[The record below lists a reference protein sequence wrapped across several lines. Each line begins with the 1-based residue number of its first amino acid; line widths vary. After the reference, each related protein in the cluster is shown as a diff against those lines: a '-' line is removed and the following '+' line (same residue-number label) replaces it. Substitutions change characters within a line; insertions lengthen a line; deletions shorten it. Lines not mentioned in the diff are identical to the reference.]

1 MERLASLISL
11 VLRKLALLTQCSNK
25 TPDKTWCLLAPLT
38 KYTKRFTQFAAWWL
52 AWAALNY
59 HYVVK
64 TLIYEFIDLSFS
76 EALLIFFAFWIYI
89 VFILKIYPIQMLFPC
104 IFLGIRHIQ
113 IYYPDYVQTFI
124 DFIDVVDIKQRIFS
138 YMSILLIFSI

>member
-1 MERLASLISL
+1 MISTL
-11 VLRKLALLTQCSNK
+11 LRKLVRYADSDK
-25 TPDKTWCLLAPLT
+25 TPEGACCLLAPLT

-76 EALLIFFAFWIYI
+76 EALLIFFVFWIYI

-104 IFLGIRHIQ
+104 IFLEIRHIQ

-124 DFIDVVDIKQRIFS
+124 DFIDVMDIKQRIFS
-138 YMSILLIFSI
+138 YMSIFLIFSI